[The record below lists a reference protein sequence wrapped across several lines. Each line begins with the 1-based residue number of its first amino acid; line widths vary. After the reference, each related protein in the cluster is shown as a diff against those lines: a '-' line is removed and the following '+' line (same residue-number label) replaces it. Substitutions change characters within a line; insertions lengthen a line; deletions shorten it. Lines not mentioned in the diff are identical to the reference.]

1 MINYTEHYQNMT
13 AEEIAIITKH
23 CLHKH
28 DSHYYYRKAYFKT
41 HPENN
46 IEDFHDWEFHYMNS
60 DWQDSIWI
68 MSSKDFEYYWP
79 YHSAFIQELYQ
90 D

>member
-1 MINYTEHYQNMT
+1 MINYTEYYQTMT

-28 DSHYYYRKAYFKT
+28 DSHYSYRKAYFKT

-46 IEDFHDWEFHYMNS
+46 IEAFVFCLNS
-60 DWQDSIWI
+60 IDLFEKCLRFAL
-68 MSSKDFEYYWP
+68 SSNILLFSL
-79 YHSAFIQELYQ
+79 HRI
-90 D
+90 